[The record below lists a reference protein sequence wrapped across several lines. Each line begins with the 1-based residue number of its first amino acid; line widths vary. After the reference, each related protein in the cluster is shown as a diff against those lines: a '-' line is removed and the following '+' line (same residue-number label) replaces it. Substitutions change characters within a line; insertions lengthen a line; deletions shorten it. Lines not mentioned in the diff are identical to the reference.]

1 MGDRKNK
8 LQEKNKLA
16 ALDKE
21 LNELENEYGLL
32 CSRVKELEED
42 VEDTEGD
49 IQNRIEQID
58 RRTEEL
64 MSQNEKIK
72 ALDDEKEELKLK
84 LSGEIPDD
92 SGEQLNDLMNQ
103 LQSEQQYGS
112 RPKNSSEAVMGDLA
126 KMAQLMSRMQLRAE
140 SMKKSDNMMMAEEE
154 VLLNEMD
161 SKKSESVV
169 NQVRV
174 WYGHT
179 SCLFKITDNHTFKML
194 LDEVLTY
201 WSLEPAKNVLV
212 NESNFVWPLNATI
225 REVLGSSPTNTK
237 IKVRNREAE
246 AEAKFSWVSHAAK
259 IESDRKVDE
268 DTEKAEQMVLKLLES
283 EEKETAETVAT
294 TEES

>member
-1 MGDRKNK
+1 M
-8 LQEKNKLA
+8 EP
-16 ALDKE
+16 
-21 LNELENEYGLL
+21 
-32 CSRVKELEED
+32 RVL
-42 VEDTEGD
+42 TEGD

-84 LSGEIPDD
+84 LSGEISDD

-169 NQVRV
+169 SQVRV

-212 NESNFVWPLNATI
+212 NESNFVW
-225 REVLGSSPTNTK
+225 K
-237 IKVRNREAE
+237 
-246 AEAKFSWVSHAAK
+246 
-259 IESDRKVDE
+259 
-268 DTEKAEQMVLKLLES
+268 
-283 EEKETAETVAT
+283 
-294 TEES
+294 

>member
-42 VEDTEGD
+42 VENTEGD

-84 LSGEIPDD
+84 LSGEVTDD

-112 RPKNSSEAVMGDLA
+112 RPNEWKSNPSGARSCATT
-126 KMAQLMSRMQLRAE
+126 
-140 SMKKSDNMMMAEEE
+140 KKRTQEYRD
-154 VLLNEMD
+154 
-161 SKKSESVV
+161 
-169 NQVRV
+169 
-174 WYGHT
+174 
-179 SCLFKITDNHTFKML
+179 
-194 LDEVLTY
+194 
-201 WSLEPAKNVLV
+201 
-212 NESNFVWPLNATI
+212 
-225 REVLGSSPTNTK
+225 SSPWHSMRLINC
-237 IKVRNREAE
+237 
-246 AEAKFSWVSHAAK
+246 
-259 IESDRKVDE
+259 
-268 DTEKAEQMVLKLLES
+268 
-283 EEKETAETVAT
+283 
-294 TEES
+294 

>member
-103 LQSEQQYGS
+103 LQS
-112 RPKNSSEAVMGDLA
+112 
-126 KMAQLMSRMQLRAE
+126 
-140 SMKKSDNMMMAEEE
+140 
-154 VLLNEMD
+154 
-161 SKKSESVV
+161 
-169 NQVRV
+169 
-174 WYGHT
+174 
-179 SCLFKITDNHTFKML
+179 
-194 LDEVLTY
+194 
-201 WSLEPAKNVLV
+201 
-212 NESNFVWPLNATI
+212 
-225 REVLGSSPTNTK
+225 
-237 IKVRNREAE
+237 
-246 AEAKFSWVSHAAK
+246 
-259 IESDRKVDE
+259 
-268 DTEKAEQMVLKLLES
+268 
-283 EEKETAETVAT
+283 
-294 TEES
+294 

>member
-42 VEDTEGD
+42 VENTEGD

-154 VLLNEMD
+154 VLLNDMA

-169 NQVRV
+169 NQ
-174 WYGHT
+174 
-179 SCLFKITDNHTFKML
+179 
-194 LDEVLTY
+194 
-201 WSLEPAKNVLV
+201 
-212 NESNFVWPLNATI
+212 
-225 REVLGSSPTNTK
+225 
-237 IKVRNREAE
+237 
-246 AEAKFSWVSHAAK
+246 
-259 IESDRKVDE
+259 
-268 DTEKAEQMVLKLLES
+268 
-283 EEKETAETVAT
+283 
-294 TEES
+294 